1 MSINTDISSSISSGI
16 SSGLAIDAKSLN
28 QLKLGAAA
36 SSPEALKAAA
46 QQFEAVFMNML
57 MKSMR
62 DATPQEG
69 MFDNEQSRMYT
80 SMLDQELTQRLAS
93 RGIGLADVMVGQL
106 SRGTPPPN
114 GESAIPG
121 ADNAPGLPL
130 NPRHDLKHDL
140 KYEAM
145 SAFKSEAL
153 PGARPAVSPSV
164 KLEASPAFVS
174 GMPPGL
180 KSNVA
185 HAYPLDVPEQAVA
198 QPAPLPVSAAVTRR
212 GDVPAHVESFVQR
225 LLPHAQAASA
235 SSGIPAHF
243 MMGQA
248 ALETGWGRAEI
259 RGADGQNSH
268 NLFGIKAGGNW
279 TGRTV
284 DIVTTEYVNGKPQKQ
299 VDTFRAYD
307 SYADSFR
314 DYASLLQGNARYQ
327 NVVAAGHN
335 AAGFA
340 QGLQQAGYATDP
352 NYAQKLM
359 SVIRLVET
367 G

>member
-1 MSINTDISSSISSGI
+1 MAINTDMSA
-16 SSGLAIDAKSLN
+16 GLAIDASSLN
-28 QLKLGAAA
+28 QLKLGAAQ

-62 DATPQEG
+62 DATPKEG
-69 MFDNEQSRMYT
+69 MFDNDQTRMYT
-80 SMLDQELTQRLAS
+80 SMLDQQLSQRLAS
-93 RGIGLADVMVGQL
+93 RGIGLADVMVRQL
-106 SRGTPPPN
+106 SRGMELPAADAAAVVPFDMKPAPGMQPPAVANSPAEAAPGQTPAAVQAYA
-114 GESAIPG
+114 S
-121 ADNAPGLPL
+121 NAP
-130 NPRHDLKHDL
+130 
-140 KYEAM
+140 
-145 SAFKSEAL
+145 
-153 PGARPAVSPSV
+153 
-164 KLEASPAFVS
+164 
-174 GMPPGL
+174 
-180 KSNVA
+180 
-185 HAYPLDVPEQAVA
+185 A
-198 QPAPLPVSAAVTRR
+198 QPASTPATAAPARK
-212 GDVPAHVESFVQR
+212 GDAPAHVESFVQR

-235 SSGIPAHF
+235 DSGIPAHF

-268 NLFGIKAGGNW
+268 NLFGIKAGGSW

-314 DYASLLQGNARYQ
+314 DYGKLLSGNARYQ
-327 NVVAAGHN
+327 NVLAAGHN

>member
-1 MSINTDISSSISSGI
+1 MSINTDISSK
-16 SSGLAIDAKSLN
+16 LAIDANSLN
-28 QLKLGAAA
+28 QLKLGAAQN
-36 SSPEALKAAA
+36 SPEALKAAA

-69 MFDNEQSRMYT
+69 MFDNEQTRMYT
-80 SMLDQELTQRLAS
+80 SMLDQQLTQRLAS
-93 RGIGLADVMVGQL
+93 RGIGLADMMVSQL
-106 SRGTPPPN
+106 SRATQQPI
-114 GESAIPG
+114 GEAGMPG
-121 ADNAPGLPL
+121 AVNAAGLPL
-130 NPRHDLKHDL
+130 NVNVAPALKPEPASGL
-140 KYEAM
+140 KYEATP
-145 SAFKSEAL
+145 ALKTEA
-153 PGARPAVSPSV
+153 
-164 KLEASPAFVS
+164 AS
-174 GMPPGL
+174 
-180 KSNVA
+180 
-185 HAYPLDVPEQAVA
+185 AYPLNNPA
-198 QPAPLPVSAAVTRR
+198 QPVATPVPSATTRK
-212 GDVPAHVESFVQR
+212 GDAPAHVESFVQR

-235 SSGIPAHF
+235 DSGIPAHF

-268 NLFGIKAGGNW
+268 NLFGIKAGGSW
-279 TGRTV
+279 SGRTV

-314 DYASLLQGNARYQ
+314 DYANMLRGNARYQ

-335 AAGFA
+335 ATGFA

-359 SVIRLVET
+359 SVIRMVET

>member
-1 MSINTDISSSISSGI
+1 MSINTDI
-16 SSGLAIDAKSLN
+16 SSGLAIDAKSLDK
-28 QLKLGAAA
+28 LKLGAAQ

-62 DATPQEG
+62 EATPKEG
-69 MFDNEQSRMYT
+69 MFDNEQTRMYT
-80 SMLDQELTQRLAS
+80 SMLDQQLTQRLAS
-93 RGIGLADVMVGQL
+93 RGIGLADVMVRQL
-106 SRGTPPPN
+106 SPTAQQPA
-114 GESAIPG
+114 GEMANTGMAS
-121 ADNAPGLPL
+121 GLPL
-130 NPRHDLKHDL
+130 KVNAAPG
-140 KYEAM
+140 
-145 SAFKSEAL
+145 FKPVTA
-153 PGARPAVSPSV
+153 P
-164 KLEASPAFVS
+164 
-174 GMPPGL
+174 
-180 KSNVA
+180 
-185 HAYPLDVPEQAVA
+185 DVPAEAALRLNALAAQAYVQAAPA
-198 QPAPLPVSAAVTRR
+198 QPATPPVSAVPVSVPVAAPRK
-212 GDVPAHVESFVQR
+212 GDAPAHVESFVQR

-268 NLFGIKAGGNW
+268 NLFGIKAGGSW

-327 NVVAAGHN
+327 NVVAAGHS

-352 NYAQKLM
+352 KYAQKLM

-367 G
+367 S

>member
-1 MSINTDISSSISSGI
+1 MSINTDISS
-16 SSGLAIDAKSLN
+16 GLAIDARSLN
-28 QLKLGAAA
+28 QLKVDSAQN
-36 SSPEALKAAA
+36 SPEAIKAAA

-69 MFDNEQSRMYT
+69 MFDNEQTRMYT
-80 SMLDQELTQRLAS
+80 SMLDQQLTQRLAS
-93 RGIGLADVMVGQL
+93 RGIGLADAMVGQL
-106 SRGTPPPN
+106 SRATQPPT
-114 GESAIPG
+114 GKDTVPG
-121 ADNAPGLPL
+121 PGNATGLPL
-130 NPRHDLKHDL
+130 HATPALR
-140 KYEAM
+140 YEA
-145 SAFKSEAL
+145 SPGFKSET
-153 PGARPAVSPSV
+153 
-164 KLEASPAFVS
+164 ASPYKSEAA
-174 GMPPGL
+174 PGL
-180 KSNVA
+180 KSVA
-185 HAYPLDVPEQAVA
+185 APAVSLSVPAEPVA
-198 QPAPLPVSAAVTRR
+198 APVPTAATRR
-212 GDVPAHVESFVQR
+212 SDAPQRDSDPLRAKARVESYAPAHVESFVQR

-235 SSGIPAHF
+235 DSGIPAHF

-259 RGADGQNSH
+259 RGADGQNSY
-268 NLFGIKAGGNW
+268 NLFGIKAGGSW
-279 TGRTV
+279 KGRTV

-314 DYASLLQGNARYQ
+314 DYANMLRGNARYQ
-327 NVVAAGHN
+327 NVVAAGHS

-359 SVIRLVET
+359 SVIRMVET

>member
-1 MSINTDISSSISSGI
+1 MAINTEMSA
-16 SSGLAIDAKSLN
+16 GLAIDARSLG
-28 QLKLGAAA
+28 QLKASAAQN
-36 SSPEALKAAA
+36 SPEALKAAA

-62 DATPQEG
+62 EATPKEG
-69 MFDNEQSRMYT
+69 MFDNEQTRMYT
-80 SMLDQELTQRLAS
+80 SMLDQQLTQQLAS
-93 RGIGLADVMVGQL
+93 RGIGLADVMVRQL
-106 SRGTPPPN
+106 SRNAQPPSAEASTGTPAGLELAPPQN
-114 GESAIPG
+114 LQF
-121 ADNAPGLPL
+121 NA
-130 NPRHDLKHDL
+130 
-140 KYEAM
+140 A
-145 SAFKSEAL
+145 
-153 PGARPAVSPSV
+153 PAVAAEP
-164 KLEASPAFVS
+164 EAALSLN
-174 GMPPGL
+174 GR
-180 KSNVA
+180 
-185 HAYPLDVPEQAVA
+185 A
-198 QPAPLPVSAAVTRR
+198 QPAALAAPVAPAAPAAPAASPRK
-212 GDVPAHVESFVQR
+212 GDAPAHVESFVQR
-225 LLPHAQAASA
+225 MLPHAQAASA
-235 SSGIPAHF
+235 SSGIPAQF

-268 NLFGIKAGGNW
+268 NLFGIKAGSSW

-314 DYASLLQGNARYQ
+314 DYAKVLGGNARYQ
-327 NVVAAGHN
+327 HVVAAGHD

-352 NYAQKLM
+352 KYAQKLM
-359 SVIRLVET
+359 GVIRLVET

>member
-1 MSINTDISSSISSGI
+1 MAINTDMSA
-16 SSGLAIDAKSLN
+16 GLAIDASSLN
-28 QLKLGAAA
+28 QLKLGAAQ

-62 DATPQEG
+62 DATPKEG
-69 MFDNEQSRMYT
+69 MFDNDQTRMYT
-80 SMLDQELTQRLAS
+80 SMLDQQLSQRLAS
-93 RGIGLADVMVGQL
+93 RGIGLADVMVRQL
-106 SRGTPPPN
+106 SRGT
-114 GESAIPG
+114 ELSG
-121 ADNAPGLPL
+121 ADAAAPAALNAPGVPFDMK
-130 NPRHDLKHDL
+130 P
-140 KYEAM
+140 A
-145 SAFKSEAL
+145 
-153 PGARPAVSPSV
+153 PGMQPPA
-164 KLEASPAFVS
+164 AADSPAEAAPRQIPAAVQ
-174 GMPPGL
+174 
-180 KSNVA
+180 
-185 HAYPLDVPEQAVA
+185 AYANNAPA
-198 QPAPLPVSAAVTRR
+198 QPASALAPAAPARK
-212 GDVPAHVESFVQR
+212 GDAPAHVESFVQR
-225 LLPHAQAASA
+225 LLPHAQAAST

-268 NLFGIKAGGNW
+268 NLFGIKAGGSW

-314 DYASLLQGNARYQ
+314 DYAKLLSGNARYQ
-327 NVVAAGHN
+327 NVLAAGHN

-352 NYAQKLM
+352 KYAQKLM